1 MDCSLKYSCIF
12 MCMNIIM
19 LLPAFSYSQTL
30 VSKASF
36 YSTSDGMGTPSGAC
50 GYGDYGKDVNN
61 GEVCTA
67 SRRLY
72 RNGAGCG
79 ACYQVRCKNNALCSE
94 EGTKVVV
101 TDSADGQETDL
112 ILSYKAYAKLA
123 KTPSL
128 AAHLCGKGVVD
139 IEYRRVSCGYG
150 GNLMVKIHEDS
161 KYADYLA
168 IVVLNQG
175 GATDI
180 HAVEIYEE
188 ESQQWI
194 SMRKAYGAVW
204 DLSSPPCGDLKVRFL
219 TSTSVESKWVQSD
232 KAVIPAQ
239 WKVGLTIETDIQLT

>member
-1 MDCSLKYSCIF
+1 MDHSLKYSCILI
-12 MCMNIIM
+12 MCMIM
-19 LLPAFSYSQTL
+19 LVPAFSYSQSS
-30 VSKASF
+30 VSKAAF
-36 YSTSDGMGTPSGAC
+36 YTTADGMGTPSGAC

-79 ACYQVRCKNNALCSE
+79 ACYQVRCKNTALCSE

-101 TDSADGQETDL
+101 TDSADGQEADF

-123 KTPSL
+123 KNPSL
-128 AAHLCGKGVVD
+128 APHLCGKGVVD

-150 GNLMVKIHEDS
+150 GNLM
-161 KYADYLA
+161 
-168 IVVLNQG
+168 
-175 GATDI
+175 
-180 HAVEIYEE
+180 E

-194 SMRKAYGAVW
+194 SMRRAYGAVW

-219 TSTSVESKWVQSD
+219 TSTSVETKWVQSD

-239 WKVGLTIETDIQLT
+239 WKAGLTIETDIQLT